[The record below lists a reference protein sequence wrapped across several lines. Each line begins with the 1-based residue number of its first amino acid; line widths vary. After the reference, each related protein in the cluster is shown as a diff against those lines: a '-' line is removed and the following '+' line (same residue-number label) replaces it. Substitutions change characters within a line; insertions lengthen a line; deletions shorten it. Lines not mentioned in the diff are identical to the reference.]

1 MHSVPRAKSARRQL
15 RSSGSARRMQY
26 GRTHARAAALL
37 CVATFAGVCAYL
49 TYTDMTSVSN
59 HVDPWFYGGPRK
71 LKLGRKAILKGSWHA
86 LLQFRSICQQH
97 DVPFMIVAGTLL
109 GAWRAHELIPW
120 DIDQDVMVWAEDVE
134 RLRAL
139 TGRYGPHRRFIFQS
153 QNQDVAFRVIDS
165 KSGGY
170 VDVFALN
177 RSLVDSRG
185 LVTAFSFVPFD
196 SALLTPIGTIT
207 LRNETFP
214 APNRV
219 EEFLRTQYTTLAP
232 VRLPSWVY
240 NKRRRLSVDRTS
252 RLSVDT

>member
-1 MHSVPRAKSARRQL
+1 
-15 RSSGSARRMQY
+15 MQH
-26 GRTHARAAALL
+26 GRTNASAAALL
-37 CVATFAGVCAYL
+37 CVAAFAGVCAYL
-49 TYTDMTSVSN
+49 TYTDMTSVSS

-71 LKLGRKAILKGSWHA
+71 LKLGRHAILKGSWHA

-97 DVPFMIVAGTLL
+97 DVPFMVVAGTLL
-109 GAWRAHELIPW
+109 GAWRNHQLIPW
-120 DIDQDVMVWAEDVE
+120 DIDQDVMVFAEDVE
-134 RLRAL
+134 RLRVL
-139 TGRYGPHRRFIFQS
+139 TGRYGPHRRFIFKS
-153 QNQDVAFRVIDS
+153 HDHNVPFRVIDS

-170 VDVFALN
+170 VDVFSLN

-196 SALLTPIGTIT
+196 SALLTPIGNIT

-240 NKRRRLSVDRTS
+240 NKRRRRLSVDRTVTS
-252 RLSVDT
+252 GR